1 MKTVAI
7 SDLIIYYSRH
17 FLFLRRYLDRALYL
31 DEGEE
36 LIFAWEKSVFQA
48 FFLIVMEIHVEDK
61 TLIVGS
67 LTSLQFLFSL
77 EVEDAV
83 WVFFVLLVASFSNQ
97 LEIVNC
103 VKLRSWLIV
112 VEVLDAAESGF
123 LVVDGRCFV
132 GVASG
137 ADAFNVFFTV

>member
-137 ADAFNVFFTV
+137 ADAFNVFFTI